1 MIRLLIVLALLSVQ
15 PAMANCWRSAGERY
29 GIEPELLQA
38 IGIVESGLLPSAIN
52 GNKNGS
58 TDIGLMQINSQ
69 HFSQLKKYNITQHA
83 LMNDPCQNVMVGAW
97 ILAGQMRLFGYSWEA
112 VGAYNA
118 GNGRDSKTKM
128 WRKRYIKKVAPVYL
142 RLKNK
147 HKD

>member
-1 MIRLLIVLALLSVQ
+1 MVLFLLSTPPV
-15 PAMANCWRSAGERY
+15 MADCWHRAGERY

-38 IGIVESGLLPSAIN
+38 IGIVESGLLSSATN

-58 TDIGLMQINSQ
+58 TDFGLMQINSQ
-69 HFSQLKKYNITQHA
+69 HLRQLNKYNITAHT
-83 LMNDPCQNVMVGAW
+83 LINNPCQNVMVGAW
-97 ILAGQMRLFGYSWEA
+97 VLAGLMRKFGYSWDA

-118 GNGRDSKTKM
+118 GNGRSRKTKI
-128 WRKRYIKKVAPVYL
+128 WRQRYIKKVVPVYQ